1 MPAAERTWVVLAVV
15 ACLGLGCA
23 SGGSKAER
31 RAEKETNQRQA
42 VARYNVGVNHLSEG
56 RTALALRE
64 LRVALDKNPDD
75 PWIHLALAEG
85 YRRKANSAEAET
97 HFRQALLLNPA
108 FHEARLSLSALHVQ
122 TGHYEE
128 ALVESQR
135 LVDDPTFEAP
145 WRAHTNLGWAL
156 FKLGRIEE
164 ARRNLQLALEYRP
177 DYWTAVL
184 DLGILEAGEGHKLEA
199 VKLLQKVLELEPN
212 ALAVAEVNYRLGELY
227 VSLGRRD
234 EALAHLSQAV
244 ATRPNGN
251 WGKRSEDY
259 LKLLQ

>member
-1 MPAAERTWVVLAVV
+1 MPVAERTWMVLAVV

-23 SGGSKAER
+23 SGGSLAE

-64 LRVALDKNPDD
+64 LRVALSKSPDD

-85 YRRKANSAEAET
+85 YRRKANATKSEAHLRE
-97 HFRQALLLNPA
+97 ALLINPT
-108 FHEARLSLSALHVQ
+108 FHQARLSLSAVHVQ
-122 TGHYEE
+122 MGRYDE
-128 ALVESQR
+128 AMIASQA

-156 FKLGRIEE
+156 FKLGRISE

-177 DYWTAVL
+177 NYWTAAL
-184 DLGILEAGEGHKLEA
+184 DLGILEAGEGRKLEA
-199 VKLLQKVLELEPN
+199 VELFQKVLEMEPN
-212 ALAVAEVNYRLGELY
+212 ALVVAEVNYRLGELY
-227 VSLGRRD
+227 VSLGKRD